1 MSALLELSLKG
12 KNGNYTAI
20 TVAIDD
26 ETNEYGQNVSAW
38 KKQTEEEREAK
49 VDRDYVGNGKVFYP
63 KNNLI
68 TVATSKKKESELNTG
83 GLDF

>member
-20 TVAIDD
+20 TVGIND

-38 KKQTEEEREAK
+38 KKQTDEQRAAKADRE
-49 VDRDYVGNGKVFYP
+49 YVGNGKVFFTS
-63 KNNLI
+63 NNSI
-68 TVATSKKKESELNTG
+68 TVATSKEKEAEIETG